1 MLREFN
7 AVNFT
12 IFDIPG
18 YFFFTGVGLVV
29 AVSTFIVFV
38 SNKKYPLQVNM
49 RILMVSIL
57 FLIVFARVF
66 GGLSGIYRNVGM
78 GEKINWDKIKN
89 TGIVF
94 YGGLLGFLIS
104 YKICIRRTKQDEH
117 IMDLLAV
124 IIPLFHA
131 IARVGCFVGGCCFG
145 KESSSN
151 IAIMYRTKVLDQINI
166 SQRIPIQ
173 LIEAAFNVCLFVY
186 LFKLFLMEEWKEKKI
201 LRKYLLLYSVGRFVI
216 EFFRGDIVRG
226 MVCGISFGQMC
237 SILIWLYLLI
247 TVKHRRKN
255 KKMKEGLVI

>member
-1 MLREFN
+1 MREFN

-18 YFFFTGVGLVV
+18 YFFFTGIGLVV

-38 SNKKYPLQVNM
+38 SNKKYPLQSNM

-57 FLIVFARVF
+57 FLIVFARIF
-66 GGLSGIYRNVGM
+66 GGLSGIYRNIGM
-78 GEKINWDKIKN
+78 GERINWDKIRN

-94 YGGLLGFLIS
+94 YGGLFGLLLS
-104 YKICIRRTKQDEH
+104 YKICARWTKQDEH

-151 IAIMYRTKVLDQINI
+151 IAIMYKTNVFDQINI
-166 SQRIPIQ
+166 SQRIPVQ
-173 LIEAAFNVCLFVY
+173 LIEAVFNVCLFAY
-186 LFKLFLMEEWKEKKI
+186 LLKLFLMEEWKEKNL
-201 LRKYLLLYSVGRFVI
+201 LRKYLFLYSVGRFII
-216 EFFRGDIVRG
+216 EFFRGDIARG
-226 MVCGISFGQMC
+226 IVCGVSFGQMG
-237 SILIWLYLLI
+237 SILIWIYLLV
-247 TVKHRRKN
+247 TVKHERKN
-255 KKMKEGLVI
+255 KKVKEELVI